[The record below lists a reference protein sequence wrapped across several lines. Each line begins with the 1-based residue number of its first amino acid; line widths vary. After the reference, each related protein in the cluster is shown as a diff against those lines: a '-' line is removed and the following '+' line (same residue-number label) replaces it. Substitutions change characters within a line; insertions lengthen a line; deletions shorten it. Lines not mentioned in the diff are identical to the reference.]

1 MIKWHNL
8 YNNSKA
14 TDEAM
19 TYFVNFASFF
29 VEKRSSKNI
38 IASLLFI
45 ALSFTVYRKLV
56 INSHL

>member
-1 MIKWHNL
+1 MLGWHNL

-14 TDEAM
+14 TDEAI

-29 VEKRSSKNI
+29 VENRSSKNM

-45 ALSFTVYRKLV
+45 ALSFSVYTKLV
-56 INSHL
+56 IDSHL